1 MEFATAMRAVP
12 PLVAN
17 VAEVETTDAGDWR
30 EGVINAANGASTVV
44 VVCARQP
51 KMKVARFL
59 HLLHLCGTSIGQKG
73 QSMTRLL
80 SLRPIPPRVLP
91 SLGLGVLCHLPTQKK
106 WLRAGAVAPIQTLP
120 LLFRGAVK
128 LATWHLALAS
138 VRRGIELQTSGN
150 AKTWPQLLA
159 TNSTISVIAL
169 RQSGTIASPLRSA
182 MCSRLCRLG
191 RCSRLRRHEHFQT

>member
-1 MEFATAMRAVP
+1 MDFAMAMRAVP

-17 VAEVETTDAGDWR
+17 VGEFETTEDAGDWR
-30 EGVINAANGASTVV
+30 EGVHDAANSLSPVV

-59 HLLHLCGTSIGQKG
+59 HLCGTSIGQKG
-73 QSMTRLL
+73 QSMPRLL
-80 SLRPIPPRVLP
+80 TLRPIPPRVLP

-106 WLRAGAVAPIQTLP
+106 WLRAGAVAPIHKLP

-128 LATWHLALAS
+128 LATWILPLAS

-150 AKTWPQLLA
+150 AKIWPQPLA
-159 TNSTISVIAL
+159 TSSTISVIA
-169 RQSGTIASPLRSA
+169 QGHSGSIASPLRSA

-191 RCSRLRRHEHFQT
+191 KCSKLRGHEHFQT